1 MLLIVTENCCLPSIL
16 NFSCLG
22 YKPEV
27 ILHDLETKEIYLS
40 TRSACSSKTSNVS
53 RVMAQL
59 HLDEL
64 LVLVRLEL
72 VLESILQEKKSIGF
86 VIIYKKVCVN

>member
-1 MLLIVTENCCLPSIL
+1 MKIAALPSIL

-27 ILHDLETKEIYLS
+27 ILYDLETKEIYLS

-59 HLDEL
+59 HLDEAISSSGS
-64 LVLVRLEL
+64 LEL